1 MGTFFILYICRE
13 ILTPLDN
20 ATIEFHFIMVSK
32 IEDASL
38 PNQVP
43 KDETVD

>member
-20 ATIEFHFIMVSK
+20 ATIEFHLIMVSK

>member
-1 MGTFFILYICRE
+1 MGNLFILYICRE

-20 ATIEFHFIMVSK
+20 VTIEFHFIMVSK

-43 KDETVD
+43 KDETID